1 MHVVSDDLQVPDQQV
16 AQRYSDTVFDGVVIH
31 SFLPNP
37 IGSDAHEWIRLQ
49 NTVHTPISLDGCI
62 LDDIADGG
70 SR

>member
-37 IGSDAHEWIRLQ
+37 IGSDSREWVKLQ
-49 NTVHTPISLDGCI
+49 NISDQSVQL
-62 LDDIADGG
+62 
-70 SR
+70 